1 MNGGNPDI
9 PLHRGRQVGKLW
21 LLSDVDAVDAG
32 PRDYFLKGMISP
44 NEMSAIYGEPGC
56 GKSFLALYISRAIAQ
71 SREIFGKRVHATN
84 ILFMALEGVSG
95 FEKRLKAHILA
106 HWESEYFTYIAQ
118 PVNLFSDPAAKEDVI
133 AAIKTCEAG
142 ILFIDTLARAMSG
155 GSENDPA
162 DMGKFI
168 QTLDAIRLATGVH
181 ICVIHH
187 SGKDAARGMRG
198 HSSLLGAVDLSVEVK
213 RDPDTGARI
222 AIVNKAKD
230 DPDGAR
236 YPFKLITRDMGDDED
251 GDPITTCVV
260 EEDAIS
266 DRPRPEKT
274 VKMSETDLRW
284 MDQIYE
290 LFARDGATILTCPMK
305 TMTTPVQCVT
315 RDTLREWAKLKGLV
329 GVTESVTGPGKIKEK
344 DRTAMSRAIS
354 SLIGKK
360 KIAVHE
366 NLFWIVR

>member
-106 HWESEYFTYIAQ
+106 HGESEYFTYIAQ

-236 YPFKLITRDMGDDED
+236 YPFKLITRHGRRRGWRPHHHLRRGGGGHQRPSQARED
-251 GDPITTCVV
+251 RQDVRNRSALDGSNLRVICPRRGHNSNVPH
-260 EEDAIS
+260 EDNDNPSA
-266 DRPRPEKT
+266 
-274 VKMSETDLRW
+274 VCN
-284 MDQIYE
+284 
-290 LFARDGATILTCPMK
+290 AGH
-305 TMTTPVQCVT
+305 VT
-315 RDTLREWAKLKGLV
+315 
-329 GVTESVTGPGKIKEK
+329 
-344 DRTAMSRAIS
+344 
-354 SLIGKK
+354 
-360 KIAVHE
+360 
-366 NLFWIVR
+366 